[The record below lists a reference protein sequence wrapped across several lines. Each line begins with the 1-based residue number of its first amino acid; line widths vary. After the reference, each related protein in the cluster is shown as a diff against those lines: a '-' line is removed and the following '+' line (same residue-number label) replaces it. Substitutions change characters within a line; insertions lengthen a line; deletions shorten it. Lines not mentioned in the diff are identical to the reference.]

1 MRKQYS
7 QPSMSVQTFVIVGQT
22 LCTSTMTIGGDG
34 GSQGTARMPGRII
47 ED

>member
-22 LCTSTMTIGGDG
+22 LCASTMPIGGGD
-34 GSQGTARMPGRII
+34 SQGTARMPGRII

>member
-1 MRKQYS
+1 MRKYI

-22 LCTSTMTIGGDG
+22 LCTSTMPIGGG
-34 GSQGTARMPGRII
+34 GSSQGGARAPERII

>member
-22 LCTSTMTIGGDG
+22 LCASSMPVGGS

>member
-22 LCTSTMTIGGDG
+22 LCTSIMPIGGG

>member
-7 QPSMSVQTFVIVGQT
+7 QPSMSVQTLVRSSQT
-22 LCTSTMTIGGDG
+22 LCASTMPIGGG

>member
-22 LCTSTMTIGGDG
+22 LCASTMPIGSGG